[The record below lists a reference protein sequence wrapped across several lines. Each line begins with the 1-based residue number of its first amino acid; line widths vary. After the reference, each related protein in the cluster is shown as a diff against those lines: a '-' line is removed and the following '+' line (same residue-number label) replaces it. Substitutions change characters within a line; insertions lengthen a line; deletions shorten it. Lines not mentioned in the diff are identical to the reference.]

1 VNVSAFRILLSE
13 WQTSSNP
20 SHVRFSRLSLGFWK
34 ILDSQTI
41 ASGITLPSQEMR
53 ATRCICIIHER
64 IQVID
69 EHATHLAFLTRPGET
84 KSWKR
89 KKYIYIYIY
98 IYIYMYVCMYK
109 RYLNFQFSF
118 IVIPRDSEKGSIY
131 KNSFLG
137 RSSRARYYFIY
148 FFFSFSP
155 ARLFLPRAHQGMQQS
170 ASIPLVV
177 HVNVCKW
184 LALTRC
190 TM

>member
-41 ASGITLPSQEMR
+41 SSGITLPSQEMR

-98 IYIYMYVCMYK
+98 IYIYVCMYVCISGISIS
-109 RYLNFQFSF
+109 NFLLLLFRG
-118 IVIPRDSEKGSIY
+118 IVRKVPYIKIHSWDDPP
-131 KNSFLG
+131 G
-137 RSSRARYYFIY
+137 RVIILFT
-148 FFFSFSP
+148 SFSP
-155 ARLFLPRAHQGMQQS
+155 FLPP
-170 ASIPLVV
+170 ASSSPVPTKECS
-177 HVNVCKW
+177 NRQAYRSW
-184 LALTRC
+184 C
-190 TM
+190 T